1 MAKRKKYPKLPNGF
15 GSIKYLGKGRT
26 NPYAVYPASKEDD
39 QTGKYPTPKAI
50 CYVDEWYKGFAV
62 LVAHNAGNYVPG
74 YEQTLNFAGVGS
86 AGLSETVRM
95 ILADY
100 GQITRRDLVGKTF
113 EDIYTEYYMAKFE
126 SGKRSYSKA
135 AKNSTKAAFK
145 NCKALHDKPFTALR
159 AAELQQVIDNCPLKH
174 ASLELIVNL
183 LHQMYAYAIAQD
195 IIDKDYSASVK
206 INITDDDEHGVP
218 FTEDELRALWD
229 HKDNEVIEMILIMC
243 YSGFRISAY
252 KTIEINLQERYFK
265 GGVKTRTSKDRI
277 VPIHSA
283 IIPLVSQR
291 MRRDGQLLASVQSF
305 RKAMYNELSHL
316 GIQNHTPHDCRHT
329 FSWLTEKY
337 GVREADRRRMLGHSF
352 GADITNSIYGHRELE
367 DLRQELEKVK
377 ICC

>member
-39 QTGKYPTPKAI
+39 KTGKYPTPKAI

-74 YEQTLNFAGVGS
+74 YEQTLNFVGVGS
-86 AGLSETVRM
+86 AGLSETIRM

-100 GQITRRDLVGKTF
+100 GQITRRDITGKTF
-113 EDIYTEYYMAKFE
+113 EDVYREYYTSKFD
-126 SGKRSYSKA
+126 SGKRTYSQA
-135 AKNSTKAAFK
+135 TKNSAKAAFK
-145 NCKALHDKPFTALR
+145 NCEALHCRPFASLRTAD
-159 AAELQQVIDNCPLKH
+159 LQQVIDSCELKH
-174 ASLELIVNL
+174 ASLELIMNL
-183 LHQMYAYAIAQD
+183 YRQMYAYAITQD
-195 IIDKDYSASVK
+195 IIDKDYSAAVK
-206 INITDDDEHGVP
+206 INIADDDEHGIP
-218 FTEDELRALWD
+218 FSEDELRILWA
-229 HKDNEVIEMILIMC
+229 HKDNETAEMLLIMC

-252 KTIEINLQERYFK
+252 KTMEVNLQEHYFK
-265 GGVKTRTSKDRI
+265 GGVKTRTSKDRT

-283 IIPLVSQR
+283 ILPLVTRR
-291 MRRDGQLLASVQSF
+291 MQRDGRMISSADAF
-305 RKAMYNELSHL
+305 RKAMYRELASL
-316 GIQNHTPHDCRHT
+316 EIASHTPHDCRHT

-352 GADITNSIYGHRELE
+352 GADITNGTYGHRELE
-367 DLRQELEKVK
+367 DLRAEIEKIK

>member
-15 GSIKYLGKGRT
+15 GSIKYLGKNRT
-26 NPYAVYPASKEDD
+26 NPYAVYPAAKEDD

-86 AGLSETVRM
+86 ADLSETIRM

-100 GQITRRDLVGKTF
+100 GQIARRDIVGKTF
-113 EDIYTEYYMAKFE
+113 KDVYTEYYTAKFE
-126 SGKRSYSKA
+126 SGKRSYSEA
-135 AKNSTKAAFK
+135 TKSSARAAFK
-145 NCKALHDKPFTALR
+145 NCEALHDKPFTALR
-159 AAELQQVIDNCPLKH
+159 AAELQQVIDGCPLRH

-195 IIDKDYSASVK
+195 IIDKDYSAAIK
-206 INITDDDEHGVP
+206 INISDDDEHGVP
-218 FTEDELRALWD
+218 FTEDELRVLWA
-229 HKDNEVIEMILIMC
+229 HKDNEVAEMLLIMC
-243 YSGFRISAY
+243 YSGYRISAY
-252 KTIEINLQERYFK
+252 KTMEVNLQERYFK

-277 VPIHSA
+277 VPIHPA
-283 IIPLVSQR
+283 ILPLVTRR
-291 MRRDGQLLASVQSF
+291 MRRDGLLLASVQAF
-305 RKAMYNELSHL
+305 RKAMYNELSRL
-316 GIQNHTPHDCRHT
+316 GIVNHTPHDCRHT
-329 FSWLTEKY
+329 FSRLTEKY

-352 GADITNSIYGHRELE
+352 GADITNGVYGHRELK
-367 DLRQELEKVK
+367 DLRTELEKVK